1 MYRNFKFL
9 KTTKGRGFFDLFCSM
24 MFLITVSSDNGGIWG
39 WIFFGVLA
47 FCGTA
52 FLMVG
57 CLCKGVDPAGEDI
70 NSAEAAKS
78 AVNASSKMMAG
89 SQEPLMTA

>member
-1 MYRNFKFL
+1 
-9 KTTKGRGFFDLFCSM
+9 M
-24 MFLITVSSDNGGIWG
+24 MFLITANSDGSLWG

-52 FLMVG
+52 FLLFG

-78 AVNASSKMMAG
+78 AVNVTGKMMAG